1 MIILNITV
9 ACEQAPR
16 SGKEQR
22 KQRAKMSEQALWS
35 GKERRK
41 QRAKTS
47 EGTGWGG
54 PVLFPSLRSAR
65 SARRFIFVLHPHCGV
80 CLQANI
86 TGTTQL

>member
-9 ACEQAPR
+9 AGKQAP
-16 SGKEQR
+16 
-22 KQRAKMSEQALWS
+22 WS

-47 EGTGWGG
+47 EETRRGG

-65 SARRFIFVLHPHCGV
+65 SARRFIFVLLPHCRA

-86 TGTTQL
+86 TGTTQLEERLTGLAEKT